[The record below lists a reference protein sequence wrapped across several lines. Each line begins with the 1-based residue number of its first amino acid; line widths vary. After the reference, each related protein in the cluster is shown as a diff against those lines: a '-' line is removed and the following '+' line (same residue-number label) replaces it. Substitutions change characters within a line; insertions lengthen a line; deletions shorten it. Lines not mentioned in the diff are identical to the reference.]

1 MKERIENVTK
11 LIPIIYPI
19 VVFLGY
25 YNYFIYYRFFDLEI
39 FHYLNIYELLFSFIS
54 MVIPLFITLFLAFCY
69 LVFVAIIPGT
79 SSELE
84 TNSDKD
90 FDDSYLSPTQKRF
103 RKIESNKN
111 HTISLIFNKSHQNSS
126 RSWILFR
133 HKIKKKKYSR
143 AFSHFSVLLSS
154 LISLLIKVTLWFFF
168 ILFSFSLFSL
178 LFSPLENDLKHFKPF
193 FTSTVSTILCLII
206 WSSIIYAIIYKS
218 RSRNKKNIIGF
229 LHIIP
234 LILIVLFSLTYYQKS
249 YVEKTINHKSSDI
262 KFNYKGK
269 IIESNS
275 EIVLLGKTSDY
286 IFLRN
291 LERETNLIFPIKD
304 VTHIEIKKYKE
315 KTTEKIDKEEK

>member
-11 LIPIIYPI
+11 LVPIIYPI

-39 FHYLNIYELLFSFIS
+39 FHYLTIYELLFSFIS
-54 MVIPLFITLFLAFCY
+54 MVIPLFITLFLVFCY
-69 LVFVAIIPGT
+69 FVFVAIIPH
-79 SSELE
+79 SSEIE
-84 TNSDKD
+84 TNPDKD
-90 FDDSYLSPTQKRF
+90 FDDSYLSPSQKRF

-111 HTISLIFNKSHQNSS
+111 YTISLIFNKSHQNLS
-126 RSWILFR
+126 RSWILFK

-143 AFSHFSVLLSS
+143 AFSHFSGLLSS

-168 ILFSFSLFSL
+168 VLFSISIFSLM
-178 LFSPLENDLKHFKPF
+178 FSPLENDLKYFKPF
-193 FTSTVSTILCLII
+193 FTSTLSTILCLII
-206 WSSIIYAIIYKS
+206 WSSIIYAIIYRS
-218 RSRNKKNIIGF
+218 RSRNKKTILGF

-234 LILIVLFSLTYYQKS
+234 LVLIVLFSLTYYQKS

-262 KFNYKGK
+262 KFNYEGK

-275 EIVLLGKTSDY
+275 ETVFLGKTSDF
-286 IFLRN
+286 IFLRD

-304 VTHIEIKKYKE
+304 VTHIEIKKHKE
-315 KTTEKIDKEEK
+315 KITEKINKEEK